1 MAHGSSPLFF
11 SRLLRLE
18 FPGSEAIRQL
28 WRVAPP
34 FVAAVFSREGMLA
47 REGRVLIR
55 GKFRRLLICSVPA
68 LARHLGARY
77 GLQGGCNNCGA
88 SCNLLF
94 RCPYWDTDS
103 SLCTVY
109 ESRPLVCRTFPITPT
124 DLRDRDLLI
133 RHTVCGFHFAAE
145 KRTPALCS
153 LVRKSKEQ
161 SS

>member
-55 GKFRRLLICSVPA
+55 GKFRRLLIYSVPA
-68 LARHLGARY
+68 LARHLGAHY

-94 RCPYWDTDS
+94 RCPYWDTDVS
-103 SLCTVY
+103 HYAHRPAGPGPVNTAHSLRFPLRCRKKDT
-109 ESRPLVCRTFPITPT
+109 RPL
-124 DLRDRDLLI
+124 
-133 RHTVCGFHFAAE
+133 
-145 KRTPALCS
+145 
-153 LVRKSKEQ
+153 LVSPEVAVNQ
-161 SS
+161 

>member
-11 SRLLRLE
+11 NRLLRLE

-68 LARHLGARY
+68 LARHLGAHY
-77 GLQGGCNNCGA
+77 GLQGDVTTAAQAATYCFVARTGIRTHACAPSMNPGHSSAARFPLRPPTCGTGT
-88 SCNLLF
+88 C
-94 RCPYWDTDS
+94 
-103 SLCTVY
+103 
-109 ESRPLVCRTFPITPT
+109 
-124 DLRDRDLLI
+124 
-133 RHTVCGFHFAAE
+133 
-145 KRTPALCS
+145 
-153 LVRKSKEQ
+153 
-161 SS
+161 